1 MDTSMDVLQLIE
13 EKYPGF
19 SKGQKHIADYIRD
32 NYDKAVDMT
41 ALKMGKTVGVS
52 ESTVVRFATELG
64 FKGYPELQKA
74 LRELVKSRLN
84 SVQRISM
91 TYERSLEKDDFVRQ
105 VLRNDISNLRR
116 TEDLLDEQAFNK
128 AIDLI
133 GRARRI
139 YVTGGR
145 SCGILASFLSYYLG
159 YIFDNVRLIRS
170 DSMTESIEEI
180 HGISSED
187 VIIAIS
193 FPRYSFKTVQ
203 TVTFARKRQARIIA
217 ITDSGQSPLADFADC
232 LLFARSDM
240 VSFIDSLVAPLSV
253 INALLA
259 ALSFRYKDTV
269 IETLASMEAI
279 WNDLHEYDWK

>member
-170 DSMTESIEEI
+170 DSMTESIEAPSPTADSRRWR
-180 HGISSED
+180 ISRT
-187 VIIAIS
+187 AC
-193 FPRYSFKTVQ
+193 FLP
-203 TVTFARKRQARIIA
+203 A
-217 ITDSGQSPLADFADC
+217 
-232 LLFARSDM
+232 
-240 VSFIDSLVAPLSV
+240 
-253 INALLA
+253 
-259 ALSFRYKDTV
+259 
-269 IETLASMEAI
+269 AI
-279 WNDLHEYDWK
+279 WSPSSIHWWPP